1 MKFIKTY
8 KITKK
13 ISFRLLYYLFLIS
26 IFLEIILI
34 AHRSSF
40 STSNIIDLTKEGA
53 GLKDGIKNEKIFN
66 IVSLIKKNNIV
77 EYNLSNELYK
87 NKYNQSKIHTK
98 MFQRVVEASYPSKLN
113 EKSIIILTSDK
124 SQYLQCKE
132 IDKIDNIYVFNCK

>member
-40 STSNIIDLTKEGA
+40 SASNIVDLTKEGA

-77 EYNLSNELYK
+77 EYNLSKELYK

-113 EKSIIILTSDK
+113 EKSKIILTSDK

>member
-1 MKFIKTY
+1 MQIK
-8 KITKK
+8 TKK
-13 ISFRLLYYLFLIS
+13 ISYRLLYYLFLIS

-40 STSNIIDLTKEGA
+40 SASNIINLTKEGS

-77 EYNLSNELYK
+77 EYNLSKELYK
-87 NKYNQSKIHTK
+87 NKYNQLKIHTK

-113 EKSIIILTSDK
+113 EKSKIILTSDK
-124 SQYLQCKE
+124 NQYLQCKE

>member
-1 MKFIKTY
+1 MQIK
-8 KITKK
+8 TKK

-40 STSNIIDLTKEGA
+40 SASNIINLTKEGA

-77 EYNLSNELYK
+77 EYNLSKELYK
-87 NKYNQSKIHTK
+87 NKYNQLKIHTK

-113 EKSIIILTSDK
+113 EKSKIILTSDK
-124 SQYLQCKE
+124 NQYLQCKE

>member
-1 MKFIKTY
+1 MQIQ
-8 KITKK
+8 TKE

-26 IFLEIILI
+26 IFLAIILI

-40 STSNIIDLTKEGA
+40 SASNIIDLTKEGA

-77 EYNLSNELYK
+77 EYNLSKELYK
-87 NKYNQSKIHTK
+87 NKYNQLKIHTK

-113 EKSIIILTSDK
+113 EKSKIILTSDK
-124 SQYLQCKE
+124 NQYLQCKE

>member
-1 MKFIKTY
+1 MQIK
-8 KITKK
+8 TKK

-40 STSNIIDLTKEGA
+40 SASNIIDLTKEGA

-77 EYNLSNELYK
+77 EYNLSKELYK
-87 NKYNQSKIHTK
+87 NKYNQLKIHTK

-113 EKSIIILTSDK
+113 EKSKIILTSDK
-124 SQYLQCKE
+124 NQYLQCKE